1 MIMKKLAIA
10 MMLSV
15 SALATSA
22 QVNYKV
28 QTACHPQDVKH
39 YDTERLRSSF
49 MMEKVMAP
57 DEINVTYTLYD
68 RLIYG
73 GAMPVNKILK
83 LETFRELG
91 PEITYFL
98 ERRELGVINVGGDG
112 VVTVDGKEY
121 PMKYKEALYVG
132 CGNKEVTFKSNDAA
146 KPAKFYINSAPAYKP
161 YVTQLIT
168 TDAKLQKANP
178 KQYALA
184 ISDHYGKMEDSNDR
198 IVNQLIVKDVL
209 ERVKNG
215 GTNQLQ
221 MGLTELAPGSVW
233 NTMPAHTHTRR
244 MEAYFYFNLP
254 EGNAI
259 CHLMGEPQ
267 EERLVW
273 LHNEQAI
280 TSPEWS
286 IHAAA
291 GTSKNNVFVSITLPS
306 AMHTTVTASRRP
318 PNAICFAF
326 TCMSRDRLPYI
337 HTMCPQA
344 ISRSTYFLY
353 HRNSVL
359 PVHSLH
365 HTDCSDTFCC

>member
-1 MIMKKLAIA
+1 
-10 MMLSV
+10 
-15 SALATSA
+15 
-22 QVNYKV
+22 
-28 QTACHPQDVKH
+28 
-39 YDTERLRSSF
+39 
-49 MMEKVMAP
+49 
-57 DEINVTYTLYD
+57 
-68 RLIYG
+68 
-73 GAMPVNKILK
+73 
-83 LETFRELG
+83 
-91 PEITYFL
+91 
-98 ERRELGVINVGGDG
+98 
-112 VVTVDGKEY
+112 
-121 PMKYKEALYVG
+121 
-132 CGNKEVTFKSNDAA
+132 
-146 KPAKFYINSAPAYKP
+146 INSAPAYKP

-291 GTSKNNVFVSITLPS
+291 GTSNYTFIWGMGGENLKYSDKDEIK
-306 AMHTTVTASRRP
+306 
-318 PNAICFAF
+318 
-326 TCMSRDRLPYI
+326 Y
-337 HTMCPQA
+337 
-344 ISRSTYFLY
+344 
-353 HRNSVL
+353 
-359 PVHSLH
+359 
-365 HTDCSDTFCC
+365 TDMR

>member
-1 MIMKKLAIA
+1 M
-10 MMLSV
+10 
-15 SALATSA
+15 
-22 QVNYKV
+22 Y
-28 QTACHPQDVKH
+28 
-39 YDTERLRSSF
+39 
-49 MMEKVMAP
+49 
-57 DEINVTYTLYD
+57 
-68 RLIYG
+68 
-73 GAMPVNKILK
+73 
-83 LETFRELG
+83 
-91 PEITYFL
+91 
-98 ERRELGVINVGGDG
+98 GGDG

-132 CGNKEVTFKSNDAA
+132 CGNKEVTFKSNDAT

-291 GTSKNNVFVSITLPS
+291 GTSNYTFIWGMGGENLKYSDKDEIK
-306 AMHTTVTASRRP
+306 
-318 PNAICFAF
+318 
-326 TCMSRDRLPYI
+326 Y
-337 HTMCPQA
+337 
-344 ISRSTYFLY
+344 
-353 HRNSVL
+353 
-359 PVHSLH
+359 
-365 HTDCSDTFCC
+365 TDMR